1 MGSNPTPSVVA
12 GRFAA
17 PGTRAGLATDCYIWV
32 RDPHSGTGATHSALG
47 GVVSRVLGVIPA
59 RLGSSRLPEKPLQ
72 PLLGIPLVL
81 WVWRRA
87 RTAECID
94 RLIVA
99 TDSAKVAALCQDA
112 GAEAMLTS
120 PEHATGS
127 DRAWE
132 VVRRLDSDYGVV
144 VNVQGDEPLVE
155 PSTVHA
161 AVSMVEEGFEA
172 ATCATAVRDDEEF
185 RDPGVVKVVRT
196 RRGRALYFSRSPIP
210 YGDGAPHGKDDRLR
224 HVGVYAYRTESL
236 GRWVG
241 WPRSQLERQEGLE
254 QLRALENGVRIGV
267 AVVPYAARGVDTPQD
282 LARAERHLRALVAG
296 GRDHGLRAEIS
307 A

>member
-1 MGSNPTPSVVA
+1 
-12 GRFAA
+12 
-17 PGTRAGLATDCYIWV
+17 
-32 RDPHSGTGATHSALG
+32 
-47 GVVSRVLGVIPA
+47 VSRVLGVIPA

-87 RTAECID
+87 RTVECID

-99 TDSAKVAALCQDA
+99 TDSAEVVALCQDV

-120 PEHATGS
+120 PKHPTGS

-144 VNVQGDEPLVE
+144 VNIQGDEPLVE
-155 PSTVHA
+155 PGTIRA
-161 AVSMVEEGFEA
+161 AVSMVEEGFEV

-185 RDPGVVKVVRT
+185 RDPGVVKIVKT
-196 RRGRALYFSRSPIP
+196 RRGRALYFSRAPIP
-210 YGDGAPHGKDDRLR
+210 HSDGAPSAKEGRLR
-224 HVGVYAYRTESL
+224 HVGVYAYRTETL

-267 AVVPYAARGVDTPQD
+267 AVVPDAARGVDTPQD
-282 LARAERHLRALVAG
+282 LARTERHLRALAAEG
-296 GRDHGLRAEIS
+296 HDYGLHVEIS